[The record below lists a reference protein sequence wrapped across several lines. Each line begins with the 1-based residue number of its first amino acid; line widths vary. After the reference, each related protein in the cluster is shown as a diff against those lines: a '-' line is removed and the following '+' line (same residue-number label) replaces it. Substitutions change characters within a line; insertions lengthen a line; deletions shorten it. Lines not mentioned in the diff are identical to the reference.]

1 VVKLEFPIMEYE
13 VSIRVKVDPDYFY
26 MEVDAADRQA
36 TIADQ
41 VKNILYDIEDIKIK
55 NITAEELE

>member
-1 VVKLEFPIMEYE
+1 MEYE